1 MSAFVKGMLAGAG
14 ALILLVIVVGG
25 GLAALG
31 AFNVAADEPAG
42 ALAEMVLPFVR
53 EQAIDARADDIQVP
67 KLDNPAMI
75 AEGAEHYV
83 AMCTGCHLAPGMAE
97 NEMRPGMNPKPPMLA
112 RVPAEEPAEQFW
124 IVKHGIEMTGMPAW
138 GVTHSD
144 AEIWNIVAFLQ
155 RLPAMTPEQYR
166 TLVSST
172 SGQHD
177 HEHHD
182 HENHQGH

>member
-1 MSAFVKGMLAGAG
+1 MSDLVKGMLVGAG
-14 ALILLVIVVGG
+14 ALMLFVLVLGG

-42 ALAEMVLPFVR
+42 ALADMVLPFVR
-53 EQAIDARADDIQVP
+53 EQAIDARADDIEVP
-67 KLDNPAMI
+67 RLDDAAMI
-75 AEGAEHYV
+75 AEGAEHYE
-83 AMCTGCHLAPGMAE
+83 AMCTGCHLAPGMGE
-97 NEMRPGMNPKPPMLA
+97 NEMRPGMNPKPPLLA

-124 IVKHGIEMTGMPAW
+124 IVKHGIAMTGMPAW

-144 AEIWNIVAFLQ
+144 TEIWNIVAFLQ
-155 RLPAMTPEQYR
+155 KLPRLTPEQYR
-166 TLVSST
+166 ALVRST

-182 HENHQGH
+182 HD